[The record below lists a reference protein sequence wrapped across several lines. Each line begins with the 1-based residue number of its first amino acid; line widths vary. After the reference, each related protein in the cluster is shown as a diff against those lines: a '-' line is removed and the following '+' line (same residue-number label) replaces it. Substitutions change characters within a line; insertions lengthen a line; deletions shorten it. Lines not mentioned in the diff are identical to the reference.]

1 MRAPPKQGRIV
12 RPLRGGSVTASSEYG
27 TPETQVFGSFTDY
40 VKPTPKPPIDFSK
53 LEKGKLVPIDELEK
67 AIGYKR
73 NEPEYR
79 VKLLAIRDAAR
90 DARPE
95 LWPHIRTD
103 HDAIRVMLDS
113 EAVEYNQKLIKEAEK
128 RIVRIVGGLTAVDVN
143 QLTADQR
150 RAKDLY
156 DQHNAMRVMNIVS
169 LRKKQARSF
178 GALVAKKLPAKET
191 EPEEDET

>member
-1 MRAPPKQGRIV
+1 MSAAAD
-12 RPLRGGSVTASSEYG
+12 SAE
-27 TPETQVFGSFTDY
+27 VFID
-40 VKPTPKPPIDFSK
+40 VKPLPRPPIDFSR
-53 LEKGKLVPIDELEK
+53 LAKGMSVPVDELERT
-67 AIGYKR
+67 IGHKR
-73 NEPEYR
+73 SEPEYR
-79 VKLLAIRDAAR
+79 TKLLSIRDAAR

-103 HDAIRVMLDS
+103 HDALRVMLDS
-113 EAVEYNQKLIKEAEK
+113 EAVEYNQKLINEAEK

-156 DQHNAMRVMNIVS
+156 DQHNAMRVFEIMS

-178 GALVAKKLPAKET
+178 AALEAKRLPAIEEKES
-191 EPEEDET
+191 ET